1 MVDVFRR
8 REHLHSV
15 LSDTIAIGAK
25 TLWLQLGLADDEVAR
40 DGVAAGLQVV
50 MDRCLKVD
58 HARLI
63 G

>member
-1 MVDVFRR
+1 
-8 REHLHSV
+8 
-15 LSDTIAIGAK
+15 
-25 TLWLQLGLADDEVAR
+25 LADDEVAR